1 MPAIITNKF
10 RMNNAEQFSESFSEA
25 SPTVYYL
32 GIGRAQEFG
41 TLTRPDGRT
50 DYEGTE
56 SAPITP
62 ADSVLNEFKNYDD
75 LLAAKKITGS
85 NVSFVIPRRNWTSG
99 TVYDIYRHDYEEYVT
114 GSTSTRVTANSTAT
128 TLFDSTFYVLTEDYN
143 VYKCLDNNNNGTSTE
158 KPSGTSTSVIT
169 TSDDYKWKY
178 MYTLSASEQANFLST
193 DFMGVS
199 TDSTVAAAAVDGA
212 LDVIKIKTGGSAY
225 TVSGGATTGTI
236 TAIPIRGDGTGGVA
250 SVTLTS
256 GVITAVT
263 VTTRGSGYTSGYI
276 RNADII
282 TATNAGGAGS
292 GAELDVIIPPKGGH
306 GKNAVEELGGFFVM
320 LNTSLE
326 GTEST
331 NSGDFTAAN
340 DFRKITLIKDPNNA
354 SGTAASAATLRG
366 TYAIKIASSP
376 TPGTFTA
383 DEEINQAT
391 TGAVG
396 KVVEWDSVNGIL
408 YYIQTRHND
417 AGADSNGN
425 VTAFSGANVI
435 TGQGSSATGTP
446 ETSQNG
452 TVNNVTFTSGYAAP
466 EIQHDS
472 GDIIYVENR
481 TKITRATDQTENIKL
496 IIEF

>member
-10 RMNNAEQFSESFSEA
+10 RLNNAEQFQESFSETA
-25 SPTVYYL
+25 ATVYYL

-41 TLTRPDGRT
+41 TLTRPDART

-56 SAPITP
+56 TAPTTP
-62 ADSVLNEFKNYDD
+62 GDSVLNEFKNFDD
-75 LLAAKKITGS
+75 LLAAKKITS
-85 NVSFVIPRRNWTSG
+85 SDVSFVVPRRNWTTG
-99 TVYDIYRHDYEEYVT
+99 TVYDIYRHDYEEFVT
-114 GSTSTRVTANSTAT
+114 GSTSTRVTSTSGAT
-128 TLFDSTFYVLTEDYN
+128 TLFDSTFYVLTTDRN
-143 VYKCLDNNNNGTSTE
+143 VYKCLDNNGGAASTVE
-158 KPSGTSTSVIT
+158 PTGTSTSVIT
-169 TSDDYKWKY
+169 TGDDYKWKY
-178 MYTLSASEQANFLST
+178 IYTLSASQQANFLST

-199 TDSTVAAAAVDGA
+199 TNSTVSSAAVDGA
-212 LDVIKIKTGGSAY
+212 LDIVKIKTAGSSY
-225 TVSGGATTGTI
+225 TVSGGATSGTI
-236 TAIPIRGDGTGGVA
+236 TAVPIRGDGSGGVC
-250 SVTLTS
+250 SVTITS
-256 GVITAVT
+256 GAVTAVS

-282 TATNAGGAGS
+282 AATNAGGAGS

-306 GKNAVEELGGFFVM
+306 GFNAVEELGGFFVM

-340 DFRKITLIKDPNNA
+340 DFRKITLIKDPQNA
-354 SGTAASAATLRG
+354 SGSAASAATLRG
-366 TYAIKIASSP
+366 TYAVRINSSP

-383 DEEINQAT
+383 DEEINQAS

-396 KVVEWDSVNGIL
+396 KVVEWDATNRIL

-425 VTAFSGANVI
+425 VTAFSGTNVI
-435 TGQGSSATGTP
+435 TGQSSSATGTP
-446 ETSQNG
+446 EATTS
-452 TVNNVTFTSGYAAP
+452 TVNNVSFTSGYSAP
-466 EIQHDS
+466 ELKHDT
-472 GDIIYVENR
+472 GEILYVENR